1 MTSLKLD
8 EDSKNVILEVSA
20 LSGLAQNIVKEVL
33 EYLAYS
39 WAIRIVEC
47 PDTFTPLR
55 IPYLGEI
62 HIKYKEDKINTEGN
76 VETEVEAF
84 TTLAPGFKKLVGDLH
99 DEGYSELVPWMQK
112 KIEQAVMVA
121 SSPSE

>member
-1 MTSLKLD
+1 MNTLKLD

-39 WAIRIVEC
+39 WAVRIVDC
-47 PDTFTPLR
+47 PDNFTPLR
-55 IPYLGEI
+55 IPYLGEVY
-62 HIKYKEDKINTEGN
+62 IKYKDDKVNTNGDI
-76 VETEVEAF
+76 ETEVETF
-84 TTLAPGFKKLVGDLH
+84 VNLAPGFKKLIGDLH